1 MNTTVPADERIDEGR
16 GSGDSAGRVME
27 RVWKIG
33 ITTVLFV
40 LLFREELVR
49 LLGRWSTAKESHGLL
64 IPAFSLYFVYQARDQ
79 LRAVV
84 SKPAY
89 TGLLLMGLSIFGYLY
104 SSFKGFYYPRQM
116 MMLTLLGGLV
126 LLLGGWKVAISASI
140 ICLRTEDLTSAAI
153 WSASIASMDSTYRR

>member
-79 LRAVV
+79 LRA
-84 SKPAY
+84 AQH
-89 TGLLLMGLSIFGYLY
+89 LQL
-104 SSFKGFYYPRQM
+104 
-116 MMLTLLGGLV
+116 
-126 LLLGGWKVAISASI
+126 
-140 ICLRTEDLTSAAI
+140 SAACVVC
-153 WSASIASMDSTYRR
+153 DRRNRAQG